1 MQLGKNERS
10 RGGTMN
16 REPYWDYMGRRL
28 REEGLARA
36 VREESKPI
44 SRDDMWKKE
53 IAEMQKNVHTLQL
66 RVKTLTE
73 RVNEL
78 TNKVTIMGGD
88 PQQLEME
95 FSDVTR

>member
-1 MQLGKNERS
+1 
-10 RGGTMN
+10 MN

-53 IAEMQKNVHTLQL
+53 IAEMQKQVHLLQMK
-66 RVKTLTE
+66 V
-73 RVNEL
+73 VNLNYIVDSLEY
-78 TNKVTIMGGD
+78 KVRLLGGD
-88 PQQLEME
+88 PKQLELKI
-95 FSDVTR
+95 

>member
-1 MQLGKNERS
+1 MEQ
-10 RGGTMN
+10 

-28 REEGLARA
+28 REDKQRGVL
-36 VREESKPI
+36 SM
-44 SRDDMWKKE
+44 DDMWKKE